1 MTAATLVAALTAIA
15 EAAKEAPEVIAAIE
29 NLFTAQRLGQPL
41 TPAMKHLEV
50 VAAERLEG
58 I

>member
-1 MTAATLVAALTAIA
+1 MTAAELLAALTAIA
-15 EAAKEAPEVIAAIE
+15 EAVKEAPEVIAAIE
-29 NLFTAQRLGQPL
+29 SLFTAQRLGQPL